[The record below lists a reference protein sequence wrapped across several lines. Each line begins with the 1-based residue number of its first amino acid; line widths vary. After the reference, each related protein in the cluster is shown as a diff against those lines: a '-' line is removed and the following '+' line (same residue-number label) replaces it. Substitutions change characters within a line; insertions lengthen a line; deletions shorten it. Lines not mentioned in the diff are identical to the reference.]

1 MLEAERAGAKAL
13 VVFMDQHPR
22 NGEAWKVLRQVQ
34 NEEAHNCALIGRL
47 LEQAGVPYSHATG
60 GFYDKAVALE
70 GRRERIE
77 FLVRGLK
84 WAVKHPRYWPL
95 IVVFVLSIFSF
106 LALAR
111 AMRDLPL
118 GTSYVVWT
126 GIGAVGAALFGMVL
140 YQEPANPMRL
150 TCMVLV
156 VVGILGLK
164 GTTPAEEDVKSLPA
178 APPAAS
184 PPDR

>member
-60 GFYDKAVALE
+60 EFYDKAVALG

-84 WAVKHPRYWPL
+84 WAVKRFEQALPGLPPEAQQ
-95 IVVFVLSIFSF
+95 VFT
-106 LALAR
+106 R
-111 AMRDLPL
+111 MRDSHLR
-118 GTSYVVWT
+118 S
-126 GIGAVGAALFGMVL
+126 IAACESLIS
-140 YQEPANPMRL
+140 RL
-150 TCMVLV
+150 
-156 VVGILGLK
+156 
-164 GTTPAEEDVKSLPA
+164 S
-178 APPAAS
+178 
-184 PPDR
+184 